1 MKKKKGS
8 ALVVVLLTLT
18 ALTITG
24 IAVYSYVANKSKLN
38 KNTTEN
44 EILETAALSGL
55 SVGEYYLID
64 DKNYKNINNNEEM
77 EVPKEYID
85 KKFKSN
91 NFINSNYV
99 LNENYLENISCK
111 INIKNDNG
119 TYTVDSIATRG
130 NNKKEEK
137 RKVLLK
143 HDKKLSGYED
153 IDLFLKGISDI
164 TILNGNNL
172 DIRDSFLNL
181 NYATFNINGILKS
194 KYESAEYQI
203 RNVLL
208 NNNVFNYYTN
218 ILHVDRIIN
227 NNEGGKRSKG
237 LNLLLD
243 NGDLYIKN
251 IGHCYNML
259 NRDRYSNNVLLYK
272 SSGEYMMMNLK
283 NINRN
288 IIKNYCCAI
297 IKVNENDYV
306 LLNNGNL
313 TIDGKINFP
322 GNLLIY
328 STGIATIQDY
338 GYSIF
343 DSGVSYDENYGDFN
357 IIANKGIHIYNF
369 SLKGSGSSFPISDSL
384 RKCLKKF
391 TK

>member
-1 MKKKKGS
+1 MKKKEGS

-18 ALTITG
+18 ALIITG

-64 DKNYKNINNNEEM
+64 DKNYKNINNNEEV

-119 TYTVDSIATRG
+119 IYTVDSIASRG

-143 HDKKLSGYED
+143 NDKKLSGYED
-153 IDLFLKGISDI
+153 IDLFLKDCSGI
-164 TILNGNNL
+164 TILNSNKLNIRNSYVDLSNSSFNIDGVLKSNYITADNQ
-172 DIRDSFLNL
+172 IRDVLMSNRDWYYRDYKI
-181 NYATFNINGILKS
+181 NAYNI
-194 KYESAEYQI
+194 
-203 RNVLL
+203 
-208 NNNVFNYYTN
+208 TN
-218 ILHVDRIIN
+218 EN
-227 NNEGGKRSKG
+227 KGGKRSTG
-237 LNLLLD
+237 LNLAFGKSDLSLD
-243 NGDLYIKN
+243 NLEYEFVMLRNYGYKGNVILFDYNISKVRRLDEINKDMLKNSPGAIIKLDDNNYVILSNGDLKISGS
-251 IGHCYNML
+251 IDFLG
-259 NRDRYSNNVLLYK
+259 NV
-272 SSGEYMMMNLK
+272 
-283 NINRN
+283 
-288 IIKNYCCAI
+288 
-297 IKVNENDYV
+297 
-306 LLNNGNL
+306 
-313 TIDGKINFP
+313 F
-322 GNLLIY
+322 IY
-328 STGIATIQDY
+328 STGNVIIDG
-338 GYSIF
+338 GYSYNNKLSIV
-343 DSGVSYDENYGDFN
+343 SNNGVY
-357 IIANKGIHIYNF
+357 IYN
-369 SLKGSGSSFPISDSL
+369 SNILESDGSFPISDSL